1 MKRLT
6 AVVALA
12 LACSVFSAA
21 SFAQDKAVTEKKL
34 TTTVEK
40 AKDATNCPM
49 RSSAKNAN
57 CCMTAKDSKQEA
69 KKDCSG
75 ACCGKKIETNTQKG
89 DK

>member
-12 LACSVFSAA
+12 LACCVLSPASV
-21 SFAQDKAVTEKKL
+21 AQDKTVTEKKK

-40 AKDATNCPM
+40 TKDAANNTM
-49 RSSAKNAN
+49 RCNAKNAN
-57 CCMTAKDSKQEA
+57 CSMTAKSTKQEG
-69 KKDCSG
+69 KKDCAG
-75 ACCGKKIETNTQKG
+75 ACCGNKAEANTQKG